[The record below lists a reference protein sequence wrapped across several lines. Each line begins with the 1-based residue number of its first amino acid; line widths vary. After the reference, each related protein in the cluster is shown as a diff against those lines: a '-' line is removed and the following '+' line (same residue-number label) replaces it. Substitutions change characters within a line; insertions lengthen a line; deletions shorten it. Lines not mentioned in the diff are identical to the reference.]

1 MGSVRFPRHLAN
13 DREETTMTDT
23 EILGLRVRLARA
35 ASLLAQTTTQRPSP
49 AELAD
54 ALREVVTESES
65 ALEGLS
71 RS

>member
-1 MGSVRFPRHLAN
+1 
-13 DREETTMTDT
+13 MTDT
-23 EILGLRVRLARA
+23 EILGLRVRLASA

-49 AELAD
+49 SELAD

>member
-1 MGSVRFPRHLAN
+1 
-13 DREETTMTDT
+13 MTDT

-35 ASLLAQTTTQRPSP
+35 ASLLAQTTTQRPTRT
-49 AELAD
+49 EIAD

-71 RS
+71 RG